1 MTRFSSADDI
11 AERLADRAEAVCRKY
26 LPKGFKSGNYW
37 MVGDVNGAP
46 GQSMHVRL
54 RGPLSGRGAAGK
66 WTDEATGQFGNLL
79 DVIKHVGGYSDA
91 DFLQVLAEARRFL
104 ALPDPASSVT
114 SRRPSRGDNP
124 LAGREFA
131 KRLFTSSQGIED
143 TIAETY
149 LLGRGILIQS
159 DFDALRF
166 NPRCFHDRLKGRA
179 AYWPGLIAAVTDLDL
194 DIAGVSR
201 TYLAPDGFG
210 KAPVDPQRRSK
221 GDILGHGI
229 RFGRA
234 GDIMAAGEGL
244 ETTLSIR
251 RALPALPVVAA
262 TGSNHLAALAFPR
275 GLRTLLVIRD
285 NDHGGDT
292 ATDALF
298 ARGGAAGI
306 EVVLI
311 EPELNDLNAD
321 LTTFGADRMSATV
334 RRQLPQAVLE
344 RFFVGEAA

>member
-1 MTRFSSADDI
+1 MSRYPSADDI

-26 LPKGFKSGNYW
+26 LSKGFKSGNYW

-79 DVIKHVGGYSDA
+79 DIIKHTGGYSDA
-91 DFLQVLAEARRFL
+91 DFPQVLAEARRFL
-104 ALPDPASSVT
+104 ALPDPVPAANG
-114 SRRPSRGDNP
+114 RPSRRNANP
-124 LAGREFA
+124 DAGREFA
-131 KRLFTSSQGIED
+131 SRLFTSSQGVAD

-149 LLGRGILIQS
+149 LLGRGILLQP
-159 DFDALRF
+159 DFEALRF
-166 NPRCFHDRLKGRA
+166 HPRCFHDKVGGKSV
-179 AYWPGLIAAVTDLDL
+179 YWPGLIAAVTDLEL
-194 DIAGVSR
+194 ALAGVSR
-201 TYLAPDGFG
+201 TYLARDGFG

-221 GDILGHGI
+221 GAILGNGT

-234 GDIMAAGEGL
+234 GEMMAAGEGL

-251 RALPALPVVAA
+251 RALPALPVIAA
-262 TGSNHLAALAFPR
+262 TGSNHLAALAFPAE
-275 GLRTLLVIRD
+275 LRTLLVIRD
-285 NDHGGDT
+285 NDHGGDA

-298 ARGGAAGI
+298 ARGSAAGI

-321 LTTFGADRMSATV
+321 LTTFGAARMAATV

-344 RFFVGEAA
+344 RHFVLGAA